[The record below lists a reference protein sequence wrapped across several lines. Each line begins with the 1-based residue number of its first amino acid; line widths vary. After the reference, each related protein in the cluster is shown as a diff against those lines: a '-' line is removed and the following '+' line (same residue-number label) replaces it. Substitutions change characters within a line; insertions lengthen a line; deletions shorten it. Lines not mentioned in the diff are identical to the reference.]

1 MLELPRRVDRRT
13 HARPTFL
20 VAGAQRCGTTSLF
33 RALAGHPAVVG
44 PVRYPEVHYF
54 DLSHAKGNAWYARHF
69 PTMAAVRAREGRVGE
84 PVQVGESTPYYLFHP
99 LAPAR
104 MAAALPGVKV
114 LVLLRDPVRRA
125 ISAHGHEVR
134 HGFETEPLDRALAL
148 EDERIAGER
157 ERLVADPTARSV
169 AWQHHAYVSRGRY
182 VDQLASLFGAVG
194 RDNVLV
200 IDSYDLFAQ
209 PADVLDDVLS
219 FLGLSSSASVRLGH
233 HNAGTPPDVP
243 AQLVRWIRARLADDD
258 VRLVD
263 LLGWTPAWLRSQGVG
278 P

>member
-1 MLELPRRVDRRT
+1 MAVRDRPEASPSRLTTARAVARRYTAAAAYTMLELPRRADPRT
-13 HARPTFL
+13 HAKPTFL

-114 LVLLRDPVRRA
+114 
-125 ISAHGHEVR
+125 
-134 HGFETEPLDRALAL
+134 
-148 EDERIAGER
+148 
-157 ERLVADPTARSV
+157 
-169 AWQHHAYVSRGRY
+169 
-182 VDQLASLFGAVG
+182 
-194 RDNVLV
+194 
-200 IDSYDLFAQ
+200 
-209 PADVLDDVLS
+209 
-219 FLGLSSSASVRLGH
+219 
-233 HNAGTPPDVP
+233 
-243 AQLVRWIRARLADDD
+243 
-258 VRLVD
+258 
-263 LLGWTPAWLRSQGVG
+263 
-278 P
+278 